1 MSDIS
6 IHKLGDKEYALVTVP
21 KDAQDFDFWE
31 EKDRQYISFSV
42 GQGTEGFDLLRE
54 EIPAGEW
61 ELVGKGSELS
71 FVDWAGIIE
80 SEHDGSGTLTRW
92 YKNYVA
98 PDNMFYGHPKESG
111 LSWLK
116 SLSYDPE
123 TIVIIRKIK

>member
-1 MSDIS
+1 MMITT
-6 IHKLGDKEYALVTVP
+6 KLGDKEYALVRVP
-21 KDAQDFDFWE
+21 DDARDFRIWDDVPTDLHF
-31 EKDRQYISFSV
+31 FTN
-42 GQGTEGFDLLRE
+42 QGWDGSDMIRLS
-54 EIPAGEW
+54 AGKW

-92 YKNYVA
+92 YKNYIA